1 MKKIIHFLRPYR
13 GKTAL
18 AMLLVGIATI
28 CDLMLPTIMSDI
40 LNNGV
45 RQADFSYIARC
56 CGQMLLIAA
65 VGLATLLAGRK
76 LSSDVVADFEADIRA
91 AVFRRVNEISFTD
104 FESFG
109 TAALITRSTNDTGTL
124 SWVASLV
131 SGSLITIPILF
142 LGGITLAMR
151 KSVILSLI
159 LLASIPL
166 VLLVVLLVSRD
177 IRPLHQKSDHYI
189 DVQND
194 LMRERLH
201 GIRVIRAFNKEQMQ
215 HDKIADATH
224 VMAENIINAN
234 VRMQTISPVGVFL
247 LNVSVLL
254 ILWVGAVQTGSAA
267 SGITGGDVFAVVQYA
282 ALLANGVMM
291 AGMAVVM
298 LPHAQ
303 VAAGRIS
310 EVLDLAP
317 ADENGG
323 DSTHQFG
330 GAITFDHVTFRYQG
344 AAEPAVSDVSLSIL
358 PGQKVSIIG
367 GTGSGKSTLVQLLLA
382 FRSPTEGRLL
392 FDGVPAETLNN
403 GAIRRNISCVLQRA
417 AVYTGTIRRNIELGR
432 PGAPEADIA
441 QAASIAQLAD
451 YIATLPEG
459 MEHELAESGKN
470 LSGGQ
475 KQRLCIARAIL
486 KDAPIYIFD
495 DSFSALDFLTEAR
508 LRQALNEKIAGRT
521 QIVIT
526 QRITSAMNSDQIF
539 VMDKGRL
546 IDHGTHTELLE
557 HCEIYREIYASQTGG
572 GK

>member
-1 MKKIIHFLRPYR
+1 MKKIIRFLRPYR

-18 AMLLVGIATI
+18 AMLLVGIATV

-56 CGQMLLIAA
+56 CGQMLLIA
-65 VGLATLLAGRK
+65 VLGLATLLAGRK
-76 LSSDVVADFEADIRA
+76 LSSDVVADIESDIRA

-215 HDKIADATH
+215 HNKIADATH

-323 DSTHQFG
+323 DSSHQFG
-330 GAITFDHVTFRYQG
+330 GTITFDHVTFRYQG

-382 FRSPTEGRLL
+382 FRSPTEGQLL

-403 GAIRRNISCVLQRA
+403 GTIRRNIRCVLQRA

-432 PGAPEADIA
+432 PGAPEADIE

-451 YIATLPEG
+451 YIATLPDG

-495 DSFSALDFLTEAR
+495 DSFSALDFLTEAK

-546 IDHGTHTELLE
+546 IDHGTHTQLLE
-557 HCEIYREIYASQTGG
+557 RCEIYREIYASQTGG

>member
-1 MKKIIHFLRPYR
+1 MKKIIRFLRPYR
-13 GKTAL
+13 GKTAF
-18 AMLLVGIATI
+18 AMLLVGIATV

-56 CGQMLLIAA
+56 CGQMLLIA
-65 VGLATLLAGRK
+65 VLGLATLLAGRK
-76 LSSDVVADFEADIRA
+76 LSSDVVADFESDIRA

-323 DSTHQFG
+323 DSSHQFG
-330 GAITFDHVTFRYQG
+330 GTITFDHVTFRYQG

-382 FRSPTEGRLL
+382 FRSPTEGQLL

-403 GAIRRNISCVLQRA
+403 GTIRRNISCVLQRA

-432 PGAPEADIA
+432 PGAPEADIE

-451 YIATLPEG
+451 YIATLPDG

-495 DSFSALDFLTEAR
+495 DSFSALDFLTEAK

-546 IDHGTHTELLE
+546 IDHGTHTQLLE
-557 HCEIYREIYASQTGG
+557 RCEIYREIYASQTGG